1 MQDDINMA
9 TLTIRNLP
17 DDVHT
22 ALRVR
27 AAQHGRSTEAE
38 IRAIL
43 AQSVKG
49 EARLKIG
56 TELRRFGAELH
67 GVELDVRRSPEP
79 LEPARFE

>member
-1 MQDDINMA
+1 MA

-17 DDVHT
+17 DEIHA

-38 IRAIL
+38 IREIL
-43 AQSVKG
+43 AQSVRSG
-49 EARLKIG
+49 GRLKVG

-67 GVELDVRRSPEP
+67 GVELDVRRDRKPVD
-79 LEPARFE
+79 PATFK